1 MNKIKIITEQINHN
15 EVTIDVSKFDILS
28 MKKEYME
35 IMEYEELSVEQ
46 YIEDITIGGGAQTEE
61 ELEIFDIWE
70 EEHRS
75 EFPNQAVD
83 TTILI
88 DEE

>member
-1 MNKIKIITEQINHN
+1 MNKIKIITEQINH
-15 EVTIDVSKFDILS
+15 K
-28 MKKEYME
+28 
-35 IMEYEELSVEQ
+35 
-46 YIEDITIGGGAQTEE
+46 
-61 ELEIFDIWE
+61 LEIFDIWE